1 MILLM
6 NLFIPNIKSAE
17 QRLIKIASDGLKFLT
32 NLLLARIANS
42 VMFSNTTNVC
52 MVKGAKASIYYGSC
66 ADLFVD
72 ININVRS
79 PALYAQ
85 SVWMCLLS
93 SEVFLHFRKARDS
106 RNTNFAGVR
115 KKNIDF
121 NSKDI
126 FSSCIYSVL
135 K

>member
-1 MILLM
+1 M
-6 NLFIPNIKSAE
+6 FVW
-17 QRLIKIASDGLKFLT
+17 LKVP
-32 NLLLARIANS
+32 I
-42 VMFSNTTNVC
+42 
-52 MVKGAKASIYYGSC
+52 IYYGSC

-72 ININVRS
+72 INMNVRS

-93 SEVFLHFRKARDS
+93 SEVFLHLLKARDS
-106 RNTNFAGVR
+106 RNTNFAGVT

-126 FSSCIYSVL
+126 FSFCICSVL